1 MVLSTGVDTKWADP
15 KEFKD
20 GVLPTIKRNKVD
32 ESQKHCAKWKKLDE
46 KKSTNYDFIYVK
58 F

>member
-1 MVLSTGVDTKWADP
+1 MDTKWADP

-20 GVLPTIKRNKVD
+20 GVLPAIKRNKVD
-32 ESQKHCAKWKKLDE
+32 ESQKHCAKSKKLDE